1 MKISD
6 IFNKIKNKNII
17 VVGDTMLD
25 SYILGKINRQSPEA
39 PVPIVNVVKES
50 EKLGGA
56 ANVIMNLKSLGVN
69 PILCSVVGDDEN
81 GRKIIRLI
89 KDNKLERK
97 GIVVEP
103 GRKTTVKKRI
113 IVKKNHILRID
124 DEITEPINK
133 KTRTLIINKIISFTN
148 VSDVII
154 FQDYDKGL
162 INKKLIDQ
170 VRSINK
176 NIFIAVDPKFKN
188 FNAYK
193 NVDLFKPNLNEISYS
208 LNIKDNSDKNLMKIG
223 KVFIDN
229 NKIKNLMITLS
240 DRGIIIITDNEI
252 SQHKTLINKIVDVSG
267 AGDTVLALSSILF
280 YLKLSQ
286 KFIGEICNLAGG
298 MTCMES
304 GVIAINCKELIK
316 NAERNNIDLY
326 L

>member
-69 PILCSVVGDDEN
+69 PILCSVIGDDEN

-124 DEITEPINK
+124 DEITEPINRN
-133 KTRTLIINKIISFTN
+133 TRNLLINKIISFTN
-148 VSDVII
+148 ESDILI

-170 VRSINK
+170 VRSIK
-176 NIFIAVDPKFKN
+176 KDIFIAVDPKFKN
-188 FNAYK
+188 FTEK
-193 NVDLFKPNLNEISYS
+193 DGHMMEFDVGLKDEINNFLES
-208 LNIKDNSDKNLMKIG
+208 L
-223 KVFIDN
+223 
-229 NKIKNLMITLS
+229 
-240 DRGIIIITDNEI
+240 E
-252 SQHKTLINKIVDVSG
+252 
-267 AGDTVLALSSILF
+267 
-280 YLKLSQ
+280 
-286 KFIGEICNLAGG
+286 
-298 MTCMES
+298 
-304 GVIAINCKELIK
+304 
-316 NAERNNIDLY
+316 
-326 L
+326 